1 MRWANQAVAVNGKPV
16 DDGALPGLQ
25 RIGFVRSV
33 RAPQFEGITFH
44 EVLCKSALN
53 KVPNAAAL
61 PFRYTVNGYRGCSHG
76 CRYCFARPTHE
87 YLDFNCGT
95 DFDTQV
101 VVKTNVAEVLRHEL
115 RRPSWQRE
123 TVALGTNTDPYQRA
137 EGRYALM
144 PGIIGAL
151 AESGTPLS
159 ILTKGTLL
167 RRDLPL
173 IAEAAQQ
180 VPVSVA
186 VSLAVGDA
194 ELHRD
199 VEPGTPTPQAR
210 LGLITA
216 IRDAGLDCHVMVA
229 PVLPHLTDS
238 VEHLDRLLGQI
249 AAAGATGVTVFGL
262 HLRSSTRGWF
272 MSWLAR
278 SHPELVGRY
287 RELYRRGAYLPPS
300 YREMLRERAAPLIA
314 KYRLAG
320 DHRPFPQAAS
330 SGHGAGTQSSR
341 RCFELAGLIAARL
354 GKGELVHHGNRAEQP
369 AQRVMR
375 RLDRGVAAGL
385 TRVDVESREAVRVVA
400 VAKRRPRRILHHVD
414 RCLAPDRGI
423 EGADSGQHA
432 APRFGEKQPV
442 GRRGCAAPAD
452 DEVHRS
458 PGRVDEVVAG
468 VDGYRRSGVG
478 AQRSAQRM

>member
-1 MRWANQAVAVNGKPV
+1 MRWAGQVIDV
-16 DDGALPGLQ
+16 DDEALPGLQ

-33 RAPQFEGITFH
+33 RTPQFDGITFH

-61 PFRYTVNGYRGCSHG
+61 PFRYTVNAYRGCSHA
-76 CRYCFARPTHE
+76 CRYCFARPSHE
-87 YLDFNCGT
+87 YLDFDCGT
-95 DFDTQV
+95 GFDTQI
-101 VVKTNVAEVLRHEL
+101 VVKTNVVDVLRREL
-115 RRPSWQRE
+115 HRPSWRRE

-173 IAEAAQQ
+173 IAHAAQQ
-180 VPVSVA
+180 VSLSVA
-186 VSLAVGDA
+186 VSLAIADPQ
-194 ELHRD
+194 LHGD

-229 PVLPHLTDS
+229 PVLPYLTDS
-238 VEHLDRLLGQI
+238 VGHLDQLLSQI

-262 HLRSSTRGWF
+262 HLRGSTRGWF

-287 RELYRRGAYLPPS
+287 RELYRRGAYLPAS
-300 YREMLRERAAPLIA
+300 YRDELRGRVAPLIA

-320 DHRPFPQAAS
+320 DHRPFTAPTTA
-330 SGHGAGTQSSR
+330 
-341 RCFELAGLIAARL
+341 
-354 GKGELVHHGNRAEQP
+354 
-369 AQRVMR
+369 
-375 RLDRGVAAGL
+375 
-385 TRVDVESREAVRVVA
+385 A
-400 VAKRRPRRILHHVD
+400 VAQ
-414 RCLAPDRGI
+414 APV
-423 EGADSGQHA
+423 
-432 APRFGEKQPV
+432 QPTLF
-442 GRRGCAAPAD
+442 
-452 DEVHRS
+452 
-458 PGRVDEVVAG
+458 
-468 VDGYRRSGVG
+468 
-478 AQRSAQRM
+478 